1 MPHNTRKI
9 DLVTIFDAILTSR
22 QTCEKLQCLYEKLM
36 SNHFRKTRQGLYMKA
51 LRKLYR
57 FDILAPVVQKTD
69 GWRSDLVLILNQTS
83 FFGGGGWGGFLN
95 LLQEV
100 FKQGFWKIFVM
111 RYLVDFMFVPR
122 PEVSLVPRVALWSGL
137 WFERHEFYYWTEF
150 DCQLLKLFKLT
161 FDVMLYYLH
170 QSVKTN
176 YKDLLSNFHR
186 SSYCWHV
193 QPCSFNLVI
202 NRKCTENSCKQ
213 QAQTCWSCVASAFF
227 F

>member
-1 MPHNTRKI
+1 MTLWFGPH
-9 DLVTIFDAILTSR
+9 S
-22 QTCEKLQCLYEKLM
+22 Y
-36 SNHFRKTRQGLYMKA
+36 
-51 LRKLYR
+51 
-57 FDILAPVVQKTD
+57 
-69 GWRSDLVLILNQTS
+69 SD
-83 FFGGGGWGGFLN
+83 FFVCGGRGGGGGLN

-170 QSVKTN
+170 HSVKTN

-213 QAQTCWSCVASAFF
+213 QAQTCWSCVASAVFF
-227 F
+227 LRRREKFWGLMSTSARKRKEKKRSFACFPRAHYKN

>member
-1 MPHNTRKI
+1 M
-9 DLVTIFDAILTSR
+9 DDALIWSSFLIR
-22 QTCEKLQCLYEKLM
+22 LFCE
-36 SNHFRKTRQGLYMKA
+36 
-51 LRKLYR
+51 
-57 FDILAPVVQKTD
+57 
-69 GWRSDLVLILNQTS
+69 
-83 FFGGGGWGGFLN
+83 GGGGVGGLLN
-95 LLQEV
+95 FLQEV

-150 DCQLLKLFKLT
+150 DCPLLKLFKLT

-213 QAQTCWSCVASAFF
+213 QAQTCWSCVARAVFF
-227 F
+227 

>member
-1 MPHNTRKI
+1 M
-9 DLVTIFDAILTSR
+9 DDA
-22 QTCEKLQCLYEKLM
+22 
-36 SNHFRKTRQGLYMKA
+36 
-51 LRKLYR
+51 
-57 FDILAPVVQKTD
+57 
-69 GWRSDLVLILNQTS
+69 LIWSS
-83 FFGGGGWGGFLN
+83 FLIRLFCGGVGGGFLN

-176 YKDLLSNFHR
+176 YKDLLSNFHW
-186 SSYCWHV
+186 SSYSWHV

-202 NRKCTENSCKQ
+202 NRKCTENSCKH
-213 QAQTCWSCVASAFF
+213 QAQTCWSCGASAVFF
-227 F
+227 KAKGEILRPDVHKRTQEERKGEKLRVFPSRTL

>member
-1 MPHNTRKI
+1 
-9 DLVTIFDAILTSR
+9 
-22 QTCEKLQCLYEKLM
+22 
-36 SNHFRKTRQGLYMKA
+36 MKA

-69 GWRSDLVLILNQTS
+69 GWRSDL
-83 FFGGGGWGGFLN
+83 GGLN

-137 WFERHEFYYWTEF
+137 GFERHEFYYLTEF
-150 DCQLLKLFKLT
+150 DCPLLKLFKLT

-176 YKDLLSNFHR
+176 YKDLLSNFHW
-186 SSYCWHV
+186 SSYSWHV

-202 NRKCTENSCKQ
+202 NRKCTENSCKH
-213 QAQTCWSCVASAFF
+213 QAQTCWSCGASAVFF
-227 F
+227 LRRREKFWGLMCTSARKRKEKERSFACFPRAHYKN

>member
-1 MPHNTRKI
+1 M
-9 DLVTIFDAILTSR
+9 DDA
-22 QTCEKLQCLYEKLM
+22 
-36 SNHFRKTRQGLYMKA
+36 
-51 LRKLYR
+51 
-57 FDILAPVVQKTD
+57 
-69 GWRSDLVLILNQTS
+69 LIWSS
-83 FFGGGGWGGFLN
+83 FLIRLFCGGVGGGFLN

-176 YKDLLSNFHR
+176 YKDLLSNFHW
-186 SSYCWHV
+186 SSYSWHV

-213 QAQTCWSCVASAFF
+213 QAQTRWSCVASAVFF
-227 F
+227 FKAKGEILRPDVHKRTQEERKGEKLRVFPSRTL